1 MAVTLSSDQQDLLD
15 AIGRVLEADPE
26 IEAAWLAGSLGRGG
40 GDAFS
45 DVDIVAL
52 VARGPAEAGLR
63 YARGVAAIAE
73 PALVQPL
80 FGGRIL
86 NVVTTSWGRF
96 DISFVEPGE
105 LARFDA
111 DRLTPLFNRGDRL
124 PPRGNGASYR
134 PAPETV
140 LRLVNEYLRVLGL
153 LVVALGR
160 EEYGLGLNG
169 VDILRRI
176 TVDLMLEENAVHPAD
191 RGGALRRNPL
201 LTPDQRRELEALAP
215 VAADRPGLIA
225 ANVALAAIFLPRAR
239 RLAAEIGMTWPSVLE
254 AATRRHLKERLGLSI
269 D

>member
-1 MAVTLSSDQQDLLD
+1 MTLTAEQQDLAD
-15 AIGRVLEADPE
+15 DISRVLSDDDQ

-45 DVDIVAL
+45 DVDVVAL
-52 VARGPAEAGLR
+52 VAGRAATDVGQR
-63 YARGVAAIAE
+63 YARDVTAIAQ

-86 NVVTTSWGRF
+86 NVVTTDWERF
-96 DISFVEPGE
+96 DISFVEAGE

-111 DRLTPLFNRGDRL
+111 DKLTPLFNRGDRA
-124 PPRGNGASYR
+124 PPRGNGEPYR

-169 VDILRRI
+169 VDILRRL
-176 TVDLMLEENAVHPAD
+176 TVDLMLEENRVGPAE

-201 LTPDQRRELEALAP
+201 LTQDQRRELEALAP
-215 VAADRPGLIA
+215 VAADGAGLIA
-225 ANVALAAIFLPRAR
+225 ANLALAAIFLPRAR
-239 RLAAEIGMTWPSVLE
+239 RLAAETGMTWPSTFE
-254 AATRRHLKERLGLSI
+254 AATRRHLKERLGVAI